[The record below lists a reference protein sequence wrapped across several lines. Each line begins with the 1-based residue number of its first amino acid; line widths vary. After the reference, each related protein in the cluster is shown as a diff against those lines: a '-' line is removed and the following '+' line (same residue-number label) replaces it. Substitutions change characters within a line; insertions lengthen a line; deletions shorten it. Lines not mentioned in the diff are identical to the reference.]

1 MLKRLLPRSL
11 LGRTVLIIVT
21 PVVLLQVI
29 VGVVFFDR
37 HLESVSQKLARGVIN
52 DITYVQRG
60 LKRQTDPDAAAAYL
74 FDAGRQLDLNF
85 AWHTGERL
93 ALRPLP
99 TTISLAEITF
109 IETLQAGLTAPFTLE
124 NRPEV
129 KTYVLRLGLA
139 DGVFEV
145 RVPYYRARAGFA
157 GLLVLWTV
165 GSSLLLVTIAI
176 IFLRNQVRPIRK
188 LADAADRFGKGQ
200 EVDDFKPAGAAEVRQ
215 AAIAFL
221 RMHDRIHRQIR
232 QRTEMLAGV
241 SHDLRTPLTRM
252 KLALAMLGDSAEI
265 GEMKADVED
274 MERMIEGYLAFARGA
289 DGETAVATDVG
300 ALLQEVVAD
309 AQREGAAVD
318 LSLDGPLKGLLRP
331 QSLKRCLAN
340 LVDNARKYADRIQ
353 IAAVGQPGSIEITV
367 DDDGPG
373 IPADEREAV
382 FRPFH
387 RLDTSRNPET
397 GGVGLGLAIAR
408 DTARIQGGDIV
419 LGDAPTGGLRAT
431 LRLPV

>member
-1 MLKRLLPRSL
+1 MLKHLLPRSL
-11 LGRTVLIIVT
+11 LGRTVMIIVT

-60 LKRQTDPDAAAAYL
+60 LKRQSDPDALAAYL
-74 FDAGRQLDLNF
+74 FDASRQLDLNF
-85 AWHTGERL
+85 AWHPDERL

-99 TTISLAEITF
+99 RTFSLAENTF
-109 IETLQAGLTAPFTLE
+109 IETLQAGLAAPFTLE
-124 NRPEV
+124 AQPEV
-129 KTYVLRLGLA
+129 KTYVLRLALA

-165 GSSLLLVTIAI
+165 GSSLLLLAIAI
-176 IFLRNQVRPIRK
+176 AFLRNQVRPIRK

-200 EVDDFKPAGAAEVRQ
+200 EVDDFKPAGAAEIRQ
-215 AAIAFL
+215 AAVAFL
-221 RMHDRIHRQIR
+221 RMRDRIHRQIR

-252 KLALAMLGDSAEI
+252 KLALAMLGESAEVA
-265 GEMKADVED
+265 EMKADVED
-274 MERMIEGYLAFARGA
+274 MERMIEGYLAFARGV
-289 DGETAVATDVG
+289 DGESAVPTDVA
-300 ALLQEVVAD
+300 ALLHEVVAD
-309 AQREGAAVD
+309 AQREGAEVA
-318 LSLDGPLKGLLRP
+318 LSVEGPLEGLLRP

-340 LVDNARKYADRIQ
+340 LVDNARKYARHIRVT
-353 IAAVGQPGSIEITV
+353 AVGRDGSIEVTV

-387 RLDTSRNPET
+387 RLDSSRNPET

-408 DTARIQGGDIV
+408 DTARIQGGDIT
-419 LGDAPTGGLRAT
+419 LGDAPDGGLRAT
-431 LRLPV
+431 VRLPV